1 MDRLW
6 KELWVASFLKSLAF
20 SKHCKSSSWALHAFE
35 NICIKT
41 GAEPFSKAIGFGHLP
56 LSSSENPA
64 PKVHSQEPTCTV
76 TQTPNTIF
84 LSAAACSSTRC
95 QAAAVTQGRPG
106 TLRWHPETTRC
117 QLLRQQPRTTS
128 TARLVRRVRPK
139 MHFVCCFVSNCPVV
153 SGEIQRDS
161 STAVFMPLDCP
172 LSFPRLINLFI
183 RRTLT
188 S

>member
-1 MDRLW
+1 MDRLR

-20 SKHCKSSSWALHAFE
+20 SKHCNKSMQSPAAAE

-95 QAAAVTQGRPG
+95 PGRCCQAVTPRDAPLASRDNVMPTAATATAHNKHSKTGQ
-106 TLRWHPETTRC
+106 TSQTKHALRLLFCLQLPSC
-117 QLLRQQPRTTS
+117 QW
-128 TARLVRRVRPK
+128 
-139 MHFVCCFVSNCPVV
+139 
-153 SGEIQRDS
+153 
-161 STAVFMPLDCP
+161 
-172 LSFPRLINLFI
+172 
-183 RRTLT
+183 
-188 S
+188 